1 MEKPVDIHAMIA
13 MDMTILETKDLR
25 RKAKKRGHGESHRPR
40 VRIGES
46 QNPRKRPSEK
56 GRKGHGES
64 HRPRVSNGES
74 QLPVREEIGES
85 Q

>member
-1 MEKPVDIHAMIA
+1 MSTQWRVAVMEKPVDIHAMIA

-46 QNPRKRPSEK
+46 QKPVKKKKDLRRKAEK
-56 GRKGHGES
+56 GMGNPIDPG
-64 HRPRVSNGES
+64 
-74 QLPVREEIGES
+74 
-85 Q
+85 

>member
-46 QNPRKRPSEK
+46 QKPVKKKKTFGERQKRAWGIP
-56 GRKGHGES
+56 
-64 HRPRVSNGES
+64 
-74 QLPVREEIGES
+74 
-85 Q
+85 

>member
-1 MEKPVDIHAMIA
+1 MDIHAMIA

-46 QNPRKRPSEK
+46 QKPVKKKKDLRRKAEK
-56 GRKGHGES
+56 GMGNPIDPG
-64 HRPRVSNGES
+64 
-74 QLPVREEIGES
+74 
-85 Q
+85 

>member
-46 QNPRKRPSEK
+46 QNPYEK
-56 GRKGHGES
+56 KKTFGERQKKGMGN
-64 HRPRVSNGES
+64 PIDPG
-74 QLPVREEIGES
+74 
-85 Q
+85 

>member
-46 QNPRKRPSEK
+46 QNPKKKTFGERQKRAWGIP
-56 GRKGHGES
+56 
-64 HRPRVSNGES
+64 
-74 QLPVREEIGES
+74 
-85 Q
+85 